1 MQYQNFPGTNQ
12 EISAIGLGT
21 WVFGGEHWGGGG
33 SPADSSGVVDA
44 AMEAGINFIDT
55 APFYSD
61 GIAEQIVGEAIKGRR
76 DKFFIATKCGIIR
89 ENGRIRHDLSVA
101 SILKEVDAS
110 LTRLQCDVIDL
121 YQSHWPDP
129 EVLIE
134 RTMETLFKLQGS
146 GKIRHIGMCNADIP
160 LLERARRVAPV
171 RTLQMQY
178 SLLHREVEKEILPYC
193 LEHNIGFIAYGVL
206 GGGVLTGKYRTCPQ
220 FGRQDARKKFYRF
233 FEGDAFDH
241 AERMVRR
248 LESFGYPPSQSAL
261 NWVRGKKGVLT
272 VLAGA
277 RTQSQLKENAA
288 AVGWSFS
295 EREYALCEKSSAE
308 GV

>member
-1 MQYQNFPGTNQ
+1 MQYQNFPGTKQ
-12 EISAIGLGT
+12 EISVIGLGT
-21 WVFGGEHWGGGG
+21 WVFGGEHWGGGN
-33 SPADSSGVVDA
+33 PADSRGVVEA

-101 SILKEVDAS
+101 SVLKEVDAS

-134 RTMETLFKLQGS
+134 RTMEALFKLQGS

-178 SLLHREVEKEILPYC
+178 SLLHQEIEKEILPYC
-193 LEHNIGFIAYGVL
+193 LEHNIGLIAYGVL
-206 GGGVLTGKYRTCPQ
+206 GGGILTGKYRTCPQ
-220 FGRQDARKKFYRF
+220 FGRQDARKRFYRF
-233 FEGDAFDH
+233 FEGDAFDS

-248 LESFGYPPSQSAL
+248 LEFFGHPPSQSAL

-277 RTQSQLKENAA
+277 RTQSQLKENAGA
-288 AVGWSFS
+288 AGWSFS
-295 EREYALCEKSSAE
+295 EREYALCEQSSAE